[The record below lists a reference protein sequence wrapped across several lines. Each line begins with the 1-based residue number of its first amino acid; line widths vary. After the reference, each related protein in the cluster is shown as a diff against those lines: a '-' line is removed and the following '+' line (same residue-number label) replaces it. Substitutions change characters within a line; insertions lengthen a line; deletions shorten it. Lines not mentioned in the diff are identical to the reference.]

1 MYSHPFSNQGY
12 KYILILFQAASSTL
26 TELDMGTRFQPV
38 LADPIADSSKVKR
51 VVLLSG
57 KIYYDLIKERQARGL
72 DDDVAFVR
80 IEELSP
86 FPYRE
91 LTEILG
97 RFSDGRVKKPGVCY
111 LQEEPRNQGAYWH
124 VASRMGC
131 VLEGA
136 GFGGKMRMS
145 YLGRRESA
153 VPAPGVGRLYAEQ
166 QKAVVESAFEG
177 L

>member
-1 MYSHPFSNQGY
+1 M
-12 KYILILFQAASSTL
+12 
-26 TELDMGTRFQPV
+26 
-38 LADPIADSSKVKR
+38 LADPIANPSKVKR
-51 VVLLSG
+51 VILLSG
-57 KIYYDLIKERQARGL
+57 KVYYDLIKERQARGL

-91 LTEILG
+91 LTDVLG
-97 RFSDGRVKKPGVCY
+97 RFNNGRVKELVY

-131 VLEGA
+131 VLEGLLLARA
-136 GFGGKMRMS
+136 GFEEKMR

-153 VPAPGVGRLYAEQ
+153 LPAPGVGRLYAKQ
-166 QKAVVESAFEG
+166 QKAIMESAFEG
-177 L
+177 LLELR